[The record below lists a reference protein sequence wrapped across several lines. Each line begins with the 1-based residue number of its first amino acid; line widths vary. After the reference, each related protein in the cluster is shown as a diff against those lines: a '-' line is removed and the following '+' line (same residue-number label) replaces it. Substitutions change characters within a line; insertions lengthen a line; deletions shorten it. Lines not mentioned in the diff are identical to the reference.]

1 MSQNS
6 YLREFC
12 GQVSQIVLLDD
23 LTVSRPKTTVWA
35 KMSQN
40 SLLREFC
47 VQVSQIVFLAYLQ
60 FYYLLELYEG
70 KCHKT
75 HICAS
80 SLHKYHR
87 TCS

>member
-1 MSQNS
+1 MTQNS

-47 VQVSQIVFLAYLQ
+47 VQVSQIVFLAYLTV
-60 FYYLLELYEG
+60 LLLIKNKILNSWSCVRNYQ
-70 KCHKT
+70 K
-75 HICAS
+75 
-80 SLHKYHR
+80 

>member
-23 LTVSRPKTTVWA
+23 LTVSRPKTTIWA

-47 VQVSQIVFLAYLQ
+47 VQVSQMVFLAYLTI
-60 FYYLLELYEG
+60 LLLS
-70 KCHKT
+70 T
-75 HICAS
+75 
-80 SLHKYHR
+80 
-87 TCS
+87 TV